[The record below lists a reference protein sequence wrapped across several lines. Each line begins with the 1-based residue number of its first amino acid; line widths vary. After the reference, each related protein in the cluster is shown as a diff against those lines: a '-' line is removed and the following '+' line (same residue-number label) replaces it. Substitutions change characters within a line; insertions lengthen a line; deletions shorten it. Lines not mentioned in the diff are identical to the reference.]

1 MISIRLLLLLLISF
15 TRNYEVALSWST
27 KIKAVINN
35 NKAFHRSSKLS
46 ILDTTVSYYNDNMN
60 AKQQQQRYSSSS
72 SKLLLSDSPSDYDT
86 DDLLP
91 IEKTVSVDENEE
103 DEVLRDALKRE
114 LLLLASTTSRGEC
127 ATQDEKDI
135 MLDLVTQLEAL
146 NPTSDPAMHCEGDWD
161 LCLAST
167 QFFRSSPFFMAIR
180 SAVGDD
186 NKSIA
191 ETGFDIHDKATK
203 ASRVG
208 KVRQTI
214 TYSDTT
220 TNELISEVDLDV
232 GLLPGIP
239 FNLRGTVVTKA
250 AIDVEGPGIWN
261 LSVKSTSVTASD
273 IEIPF
278 ELPVGDAYKTITGS
292 VPVSVV
298 KTFYVDESIRIF
310 RDVDDNYFVFVKA

>member
-1 MISIRLLLLLLISF
+1 MKICLFLLASFRGSAAFVAWSNTNAITTNAFHSIPQS
-15 TRNYEVALSWST
+15 Y
-27 KIKAVINN
+27 NN
-35 NKAFHRSSKLS
+35 NAPGYNSELS
-46 ILDTTVSYYNDNMN
+46 
-60 AKQQQQRYSSSS
+60 
-72 SKLLLSDSPSDYDT
+72 LSDSPSDYDF
-86 DDLLP
+86 DDLTP
-91 IEKTVSVDENEE
+91 TEKTVSVDENEE

-114 LLLLASTTSRGEC
+114 LLLLASITSRGEC

-146 NPTSDPAMHCEGDWD
+146 NPTPNPATECEGDWD

-180 SAVGDD
+180 SAIGDD

-208 KVRQTI
+208 KVRQTV
-214 TYSDTT
+214 TAD
-220 TNELISEVDLDV
+220 ELISEVDLDV
-232 GLLPGIP
+232 GFLPGFP
-239 FNLRGTVVTKA
+239 FNLKGTVVTKA
-250 AIDVEGPGIWN
+250 GIEVDGPGTWN
-261 LSVKSTSVTASD
+261 VSVKSTSLTASD

-278 ELPVGDAYKTITGS
+278 EVPMGDIYKTVSGS
-292 VPVSVV
+292 VPLSVI

-310 RDVDDNYFVFVKA
+310 RDVDDNFFVFVKA